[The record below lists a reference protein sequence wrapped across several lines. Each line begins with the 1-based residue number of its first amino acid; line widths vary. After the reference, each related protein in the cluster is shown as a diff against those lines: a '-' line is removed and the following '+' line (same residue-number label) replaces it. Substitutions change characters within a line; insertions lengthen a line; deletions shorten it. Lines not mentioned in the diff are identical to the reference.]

1 MNNMEAKLFKIVKDR
16 GLTIGISSDGNVMHV
31 SLIPKS
37 MIDKTVPVSFSCVE
51 GDFLKMLYKALDEML
66 SMETE
71 MINAEGFKKGIK
83 ENVTKKD
90 EPGLFAG
97 VPEKP
102 TVPEPEPGQESG
114 PEDVDNEEESCDV
127 GEEDTPEDTVPDP
140 EPEPE
145 PKKKAEEKKP
155 VKEKK
160 PVDNDE
166 DLF

>member
-1 MNNMEAKLFKIVKDR
+1 METKLFKIVKDR

-51 GDFLKMLYKALDEML
+51 GDFLKMLDKALDEML
-66 SMETE
+66 SVETE

-83 ENVTKKD
+83 EKVTKKD

-102 TVPEPEPGQESG
+102 TVPEQE

-127 GEEDTPEDTVPDP
+127 GEEDIPEDTVPD
-140 EPEPE
+140 PEPE
-145 PKKKAEEKKP
+145 PKKKAEEKKQ
-155 VKEKK
+155 VKESK
-160 PVDNDE
+160 PVVNNDD

>member
-1 MNNMEAKLFKIVKDR
+1 MEAKLFKIVKDR

-102 TVPEPEPGQESG
+102 TVSG

>member
-1 MNNMEAKLFKIVKDR
+1 METKLFKIVKDR

-51 GDFLKMLYKALDEML
+51 GEFLKMLDKALDEML

-83 ENVTKKD
+83 EKVTKKD

-102 TVPEPEPGQESG
+102 TVPESG

-127 GEEDTPEDTVPDP
+127 GEEDIPEDTVPDP

-160 PVDNDE
+160 PVANDE